1 LAVRG
6 QIVNA
11 LIHNAR
17 QLIVFPQDFV
27 LLTARAAKRSSDD
40 RCGDEKL
47 GKSTNS
53 PPVYHLLLLLYS
65 IAVKAM
71 ATAALLL
78 NLGYSLF
85 VEDEFVVARDNQS
98 VYLLAMSDAHFLC
111 SLKQFRGLER
121 AVGIAVLHMRD
132 AVRFDA
138 FTLV

>member
-1 LAVRG
+1 
-6 QIVNA
+6 
-11 LIHNAR
+11 
-17 QLIVFPQDFV
+17 
-27 LLTARAAKRSSDD
+27 
-40 RCGDEKL
+40 
-47 GKSTNS
+47 
-53 PPVYHLLLLLYS
+53 
-65 IAVKAM
+65 M